1 MNNVLHGLALALLGI
16 SWLVPHHLPPWWAF
30 HSEAPA
36 FAATV
41 LIALLLAF
49 KNPPLRV
56 RTVTWIL
63 AGLVACAGG
72 QWALGLISYAG
83 DAWIVAC
90 YMGALLFA
98 WHWVDGLEG
107 DTAPSRLLTQLQVLL
122 VVVGLCVALQT
133 MAQTLA
139 VHTAF
144 GDWILEPLPGGR
156 ARGNL
161 GQPNQAATTLVLA
174 ATAAAGLF
182 AVRYLSSWS
191 LAAVLTVLALALT
204 TTQSRTGL
212 LSGTCLGLLVCW
224 FGRGSRLPCVYRLG
238 ALTWVGSLWGLGWLY
253 AASQSGVLGSGALG
267 VSDLAA
273 QGTRPVLWAQF
284 RLAITERPWF
294 GWGWLQIPSAQQFG
308 ALSVPSIEQ
317 ANFAHN
323 FALDILVML
332 GLPIGGGLLGAMAVW
347 LWKRWRTVRGS
358 RNLVWTYA
366 LLLPLAIHSLLEYP
380 HAYAYFVVV
389 AGAICGVIDASS
401 RAQLEPSG
409 VPMGRLSLVALIS
422 VWIGLVATIAYEYI
436 AAEEDYR
443 VNRFENRRIGDVS
456 GDYVAPQLYLLTQT
470 GELLRAMRLRA
481 APQMAEEDLSMLL
494 RISRR
499 YTWAPLLFR
508 TALACALNGRPE
520 DAYDHL
526 VVIKQLFEP
535 SVYSEAVYSL
545 RQLGQEKYPVLLA
558 QPIP

>member
-1 MNNVLHGLALALLGI
+1 MNTVLHGLALALLGI

-30 HSEAPA
+30 HTEAPA

-49 KNPPLRV
+49 KNAPLRV
-56 RTVTWIL
+56 RTVAWVLGGL
-63 AGLVACAGG
+63 AAFAWV
-72 QWALGLISYAG
+72 QWAFGLISYAG

-90 YMGALLFA
+90 YLGVFLFA

-107 DTAPSRLLTQLQVLL
+107 DAAPSRLLTQLQVLL

-144 GDWILEPLPGGR
+144 GDWVLEPLPGGR

-174 ATAAAGLF
+174 AAAATGLF
-182 AVRYLSSWS
+182 ATRYLSSWS
-191 LAAVLTVLALALT
+191 LGAVLTLLALALT
-204 TTQSRTGL
+204 TTQSRTGV
-212 LSGTCLGLLVCW
+212 LSGTCLGLLVYW

-238 ALTWVGSLWGLGWLY
+238 ALAWVGSLWGLAWLY
-253 AASQSGVLGSGALG
+253 AASPSGVSGGALG
-267 VSDLAA
+267 VGDLAE

-284 RLAITERPWF
+284 GLAVIERPWF
-294 GWGWLQIPSAQQFG
+294 GWGWLQVPAAQQFG

-317 ANFAHN
+317 ANFTHN
-323 FALDILVML
+323 FVIDTLVML
-332 GLPIGGGLLGAMAVW
+332 GLPIGGGLLVTFAVW
-347 LWKRWRTVRGS
+347 LWMRWRTVRGS
-358 RNLVWTYA
+358 RHLVWTYA
-366 LLLPLAIHSLLEYP
+366 LLLPLGVHSLLEYP

-389 AGAICGVIDASS
+389 AGAIFGVIDASS
-401 RAQLEPSG
+401 PAQVQPSG
-409 VPMGRLSLVALIS
+409 VLMGRLSLVALTG
-422 VWIGLVATIAYEYI
+422 VWIGLVATITYEYI
-436 AAEEDYR
+436 VAEEDYR

-456 GDYVAPQLYLLTQT
+456 ADYVVPRLYLLTQT
-470 GELLRAMRLRA
+470 SELLRAMRLRA
-481 APQMAEEDLSMLL
+481 APQMTEEDLSMLL
-494 RISRR
+494 RTSKR

-508 TALACALNGRPE
+508 TALACALNERPE
-520 DAYDHL
+520 DAYDRL
-526 VVIKQLFEP
+526 LVIKQLFEP

-545 RQLGQEKYPVLLA
+545 RLLGQEKYPVLLA
-558 QPIP
+558 QPVP